1 MIVSEAQAVDIYW
14 QTDAGAANTGK
25 VLGDL
30 SYAFSLDGVVT
41 AITPTLTEGATIG
54 TWRRY
59 TFNFTAPATTGE
71 LIVKLD
77 PDDGVLAYDVIADS
91 VVQYDMDAIASL
103 LTSPVI
109 ATLTS
114 GGPSGDTTLRL
125 VKSTYVPITFTVRD
139 ATGAAVDLSGYNA
152 ADFAIRSKD
161 QTTTSY
167 SQTSGITMTAGGLVT
182 IAVPENASFYAAL
195 TTGID
200 SVELYWDFVAD
211 EASDT
216 AKTRCLARGKLQLM
230 RTEQ

>member
-25 VLGDL
+25 VLADL

-41 AITPTLTEGATIG
+41 SITPTLTEGATTG

-71 LIVKLD
+71 LVVKLD
-77 PDDGVLAYDVIADS
+77 PDDGVLSYDTITDS
-91 VVQYDMDAIASL
+91 VVQYDMDSIASL

-114 GGPSGDTTLRL
+114 GGPSGDTTLRV
-125 VKSTYVPITFTVRD
+125 VKSTYVPIAFTVRD
-139 ATGAAVDLSGYNA
+139 ATGAVVDLSGY
-152 ADFAIRSKD
+152 DTPIFAIKSKD
-161 QTTTSY
+161 QTTTTY
-167 SQTSGITMTAGGLVT
+167 SLNSGIVMTAGGLVT
-182 IAVPENASFYAAL
+182 IPIPEGATFYAAL
-195 TTGID
+195 TTGND
-200 SVELYWDFVAD
+200 SIELYWDFVAN
-211 EASDT
+211 EAAT
-216 AKTRCLARGKLQLM
+216 ASKTRCLARGKLVLM